1 MSFTLVAK
9 FDISLDVPLLFM
21 RADDDPL
28 LYELQLDGYDV
39 SLHFITNCVPF
50 RLKAA
55 KNKYWS
61 EERYIAVEICV
72 SKEDIEPPPIN
83 KHPDGTRS
91 YETQRPYF
99 EERLPLYRAVAR
111 RTLNALIQYFKYRL
125 WQPMLDELPYHVDSL
140 NNPEWTD
147 CDGVEVGK
155 GTGLL
160 TAEGTPG
167 IRGELGTV
175 LFQTK
180 HDKALTRALLSPIE
194 PRLEEELLYDAQ
206 VSIIRENVRRAVLEM
221 ALTVEVMVKRK
232 FFGGDVAVGAAFE
245 HLEDRGNVN
254 VRVVDLLHLTA
265 KAVYGDS
272 FKDTNPDEYK
282 HLDHLFRARNKVAHR
297 GKAVFRDDSGVLHE
311 VDDAMLRLWWDAV
324 TKLRSWL
331 RVKRYEP

>member
-9 FDISLDVPLLFM
+9 FKIPLHAPLLLK

-28 LYELQLDGYDV
+28 LHEVQLDGYDV
-39 SLHFITNCVPF
+39 SIHFINKSFALQVTTD
-50 RLKAA
+50 
-55 KNKYWS
+55 KYWAVS
-61 EERYIAVEICV
+61 YAAVEIRV
-72 SKEDIEPPPIN
+72 SKEDIEPPPIDQ
-83 KHPDGTRS
+83 HPDDTRS

-99 EERLPLYRAVAR
+99 EERLPLYSGVAE

-125 WQPMLDELPYHVDSL
+125 WQPMLDELPYNVDSL

-147 CDGVEVGK
+147 RDGIEVGK
-155 GTGLL
+155 GTGVI
-160 TAEGTPG
+160 TSERTPG

-175 LFQTK
+175 LFQKK
-180 HDKALTRALLSPIE
+180 HDTALTRALLSPIK

-232 FFGGDVAVGAAFE
+232 FFGGDVAVGVAFE
-245 HLEDRGNVN
+245 HLEDKGKVN
-254 VRVVDLLHLTA
+254 VRVIDLLHSTA
-265 KAVYGDS
+265 MAVYGES
-272 FKDTNPDEYK
+272 FQETNPDEHK

-297 GKAVFRDDSGVLHE
+297 GKAVFRDDKGVLHE
-311 VDDAMLRLWWDAV
+311 VDDAMLHLWWGAV

-331 RVKRYEP
+331 RVKR

>member
-9 FDISLDVPLLFM
+9 FDISLQVPLLLK

-28 LYELQLDGYDV
+28 LYEVQLDGYDV
-39 SLHFITNCVPF
+39 SLRLIPKSDF
-50 RLKAA
+50 RLKA
-55 KNKYWS
+55 KYNKYWAVP
-61 EERYIAVEICV
+61 YTAVEIRV
-72 SKEDIEPPPIN
+72 SKEDIEPPPVDQ
-83 KHPDGTRS
+83 HPGGTRS

-147 CDGVEVGK
+147 RDGLEVGK
-155 GTGLL
+155 GTAGI
-160 TAEGTPG
+160 TAKGTPG
-167 IRGELGTV
+167 IYEELSTV
-175 LFQTK
+175 LFQKK

-232 FFGGDVAVGAAFE
+232 FFGGDVAVGVAFE
-245 HLEDRGNVN
+245 HLEDQGKMNI
-254 VRVVDLLHLTA
+254 RVVDLLHSTA
-265 KAVYGDS
+265 KAVYGES
-272 FKDTNPDEYK
+272 FRETNPDEYEL
-282 HLDHLFRARNKVAHR
+282 LDHLFRARNKVAHR
-297 GKAVFRDDSGVLHE
+297 GKAVFRDDRGALHV
-311 VDDAMLRLWWDAV
+311 VDGAMLRRWWDAV

-331 RVKRYEP
+331 RGKRYKP